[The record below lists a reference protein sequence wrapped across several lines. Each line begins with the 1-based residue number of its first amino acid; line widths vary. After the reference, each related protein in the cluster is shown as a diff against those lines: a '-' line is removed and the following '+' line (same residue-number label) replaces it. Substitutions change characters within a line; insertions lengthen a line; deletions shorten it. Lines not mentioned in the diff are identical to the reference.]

1 MFARKHIFSKDNAM
15 PISNLPNHPH
25 DFWLEVLDP
34 QRVADFT
41 AVFGSPRVPIKS
53 PVVSLAGLP
62 GKNSPTRIYELA
74 LDQITP
80 DQRRRLIEFIAAKFH
95 LPGYSVEEDLDAIG
109 MPILAENTVIT
120 IDHAQRWL

>member
-1 MFARKHIFSKDNAM
+1 MPTSLSSNQQSEIFNPRS
-15 PISNLPNHPH
+15 H

-34 QRVADFT
+34 QRVIDFT
-41 AVFGSPRVPIKS
+41 AVFGSARVPIKS
-53 PVVSLAGLP
+53 PIVTLAGIP

-80 DQRRRLIEFIAAKFH
+80 DQRSRLIDFIALKFS
-95 LPGYSVEEDLDAIG
+95 LPRPDIDEDLDRIG